1 MYKFT
6 ERDLD
11 WDIILE
17 GISETQLDY
26 FVGKDTDYRKYSNRQ
41 INEECRANITKWAN
55 VLNSCIVLDYEVL
68 DVVARYLSNIHK
80 TEFRFIRGELVRE
93 YSTLL
98 DEYNEYLSSYYGAE
112 GYLYLY
118 SADDIE
124 LINQA
129 INHITRLEISA
140 REKEEKLSNYLDEMC
155 LGKENNLQNLI
166 KILTISKLSNLM

>member
-68 DVVARYLSNIHK
+68 DVVARYFKQHTQDRI
-80 TEFRFIRGELVRE
+80 
-93 YSTLL
+93 
-98 DEYNEYLSSYYGAE
+98 
-112 GYLYLY
+112 
-118 SADDIE
+118 
-124 LINQA
+124 
-129 INHITRLEISA
+129 
-140 REKEEKLSNYLDEMC
+140 
-155 LGKENNLQNLI
+155 
-166 KILTISKLSNLM
+166 